1 MSKSPNIKERCR
13 DRLMELPSQS
23 EASRDDRIR
32 ILCANIQI
40 MREELG
46 YIPPLYPQSE
56 SEVSDWISD
65 HDQAT
70 DRLSA
75 CIKAISKMRVDSS
88 LP

>member
-1 MSKSPNIKERCR
+1 MKKSPNIKERCR
-13 DRLMELPSQS
+13 DRLMELPSKS

-32 ILCANIQI
+32 ILSANIQI

-56 SEVSDWISD
+56 AEVSEWISD
-65 HDQAT
+65 HDQTT

-75 CIKAISKMRVDSS
+75 CIEAISKMRVDSS

>member
-1 MSKSPNIKERCR
+1 MRKSPTIKERCR
-13 DRLMELPSQS
+13 DRLMELPSQTV
-23 EASRDDRIR
+23 ASRDDRIR

-56 SEVSDWISD
+56 AEVSEWISD
-65 HDQAT
+65 HAQAAE
-70 DRLSA
+70 RLSA
-75 CIKAISKMRVDSS
+75 CITAISKMRVDSS